1 MPRVV
6 VFDEIGDADVL
17 HIVDEPLVDPAAG
30 EVRVRIEA
38 IGVNRADQ
46 MMRTGVYARPA
57 RLPHARLGCEGTGI
71 VDAVAPDVDNIA
83 VGDAVIIIAVPD
95 MDIRGTYAEYTNV
108 PATAVIPR
116 PMGLDPSTAAALW
129 MVYSTAYGAL
139 IEKAKMQPGD
149 HILITAASS
158 AVGLAAIQVANQI
171 GAIPIAATRNSA
183 KKNDLLSAGA
193 AAVITTDTD
202 DVVEAA
208 TKHTNG
214 NGVDIIFD
222 SVMGPD
228 CSRSPKRR
236 SSAEPSSPWAGSTP
250 GLRPSR

>member
-1 MPRVV
+1 
-6 VFDEIGDADVL
+6 
-17 HIVDEPLVDPAAG
+17 
-30 EVRVRIEA
+30 
-38 IGVNRADQ
+38 
-46 MMRTGVYARPA
+46 
-57 RLPHARLGCEGTGI
+57 LPHARLGCEGTGI

-83 VGDAVIIIAVPD
+83 VGDAVIITAVPD

-129 MVYSTAYGAL
+129 MVYSTAHGAL
-139 IEKAKMQPGD
+139 IEKARMQPGD
-149 HILITAASS
+149 HILITAASGV
-158 AVGLAAIQVANQI
+158 VGLAAMQVANQI
-171 GAIPIAATRNSA
+171 GAIPVAATRSSA

-193 AAVITTDTD
+193 AAVITTGTD
-202 DVVEAA
+202 DVVEAG

-214 NGVDIIFD
+214 NGVDIILE

-228 CSRSPKRR
+228 CSTSPKPR
-236 SSAEPSSPWAGSTP
+236 SSAGPSSPWAGSTP